1 MKFKSYFK
9 EIVPFKMEKG
19 ETLAHKYTIEIKKA
33 VFDDEV
39 FQVFKKYEKHVHDK
53 DDKSRDSYEGFLCQN
68 PLYDPLD
75 EDEIKRSPYDEN
87 PDSKRKVKDE
97 GIWPKYL
104 GGYHMI
110 HRIDGQVAIVG
121 VLDYTDICL
130 SSVYLFYDPKYE
142 FLSPGTLAALREI
155 EYVKMVHEK
164 CRAEFKYYYMGL
176 YY

>member
-19 ETLAHKYTIEIKKA
+19 DSLAHKYTIKITKA
-33 VFDDEV
+33 VYDDEV
-39 FQVFKKYEKHVHDK
+39 FEVFKKYEEHVHGK
-53 DDKSRDSYEGFLCQN
+53 EDKSKSSYSNFLCEN

-75 EDEIKRSPYDEN
+75 EDEVKRSPYDDN
-87 PDSKRKVKDE
+87 PDTNRKVKDE
-97 GIWPKYL
+97 GVWPKYR

-110 HRIDGQVAIVG
+110 HRIDGEVAIVG
-121 VLDYTDICL
+121 VLDITDTCL
-130 SSVYLFYDPKYE
+130 SSVYLFYNPKFE

-155 EYVKMVHEK
+155 EYVKMAQEK
-164 CRAEFKYYYMGL
+164 CPEFKYYYMGL